1 MERRPAAEASKSSA
15 TQDAPASDADAARAR
30 DELAADKTDAGTQDD
45 SGSSGQTSATDTA
58 TATAPTDP
66 ATPSPGAGNLSTF
79 AAQALPAAD
88 SPSADRVES
97 AAIQGQR
104 LDALRAAGG
113 VLPTDLNLKAVDAA
127 ANTTSTRLGD
137 VGANSNIAT
146 AGPGRPGFDARLG
159 TSSLGQQE
167 QEAATSTDLSRS
179 PAPGAAGNSEAPGKA
194 RPAKVSPPDDRASL
208 PDQPAATGT
217 LASGQATSD
226 GPNQTSAGTDAAARS
241 AIGADGAAG
250 AVAADASAAAGRERV
265 THGARADPDAVD
277 LSALSGRGPGSPD
290 APAAAGPTAAT
301 AASLPA
307 ARTNEATA
315 SHRLDATPG
324 SVGFGA
330 EVGTRI
336 TTFALGGVQHARLE
350 LNPAEMGPV
359 TVLFQLEGP
368 AAQVHLAADHAQTR
382 RALEQSM
389 PQLAAAL
396 REAGLT
402 LSGGGVFE
410 QPRPSQQG
418 TDDTPRREGN
428 RAGGQAPNPATS
440 AAPGSAPAGSR
451 RRGVVDLVA

>member
-1 MERRPAAEASKSSA
+1 MERRPTAEASKSSA
-15 TQDAPASDADAARAR
+15 TQDASASDADAARAR

-45 SGSSGQTSATDTA
+45 SGSSGQTSATATDTA
-58 TATAPTDP
+58 PSDP
-66 ATPSPGAGNLSTF
+66 ATPSPGAGNLTTF
-79 AAQALPAAD
+79 AAQALPVAD
-88 SPSADRVES
+88 SPCADRVES
-97 AAIQGQR
+97 AATQGQR
-104 LDALRAAGG
+104 LDALQAAGD

-127 ANTTSTRLGD
+127 ANTTSARRGD

-146 AGPGRPGFDARLG
+146 TGPGRPGFDARLG

-179 PAPGAAGNSEAPGKA
+179 PAPGAAGNGEAPGKA

-226 GPNQTSAGTDAAARS
+226 GPNQTSAGTDASARS
-241 AIGADGAAG
+241 AIGADGATG
-250 AVAADASAAAGRERV
+250 ALAADASAAAGRERV

-307 ARTNEATA
+307 ARTNEAAA

-359 TVLFQLEGP
+359 TVQIQLEGQ

-418 TDDTPRREGN
+418 ADDTPRREGN